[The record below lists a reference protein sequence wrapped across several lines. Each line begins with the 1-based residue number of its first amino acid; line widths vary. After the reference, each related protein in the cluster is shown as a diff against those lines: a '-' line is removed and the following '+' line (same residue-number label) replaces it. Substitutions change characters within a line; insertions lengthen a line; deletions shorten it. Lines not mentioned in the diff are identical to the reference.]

1 MIDVMAISLQS
12 LQNDAMRLDRTGVN
26 LANAMTPGFKR
37 EVLVQRAAFA
47 ATSFASL
54 VEQQAIAGSRAV
66 ANRSPAAFGVERDM
80 RVGTLKSTAQ
90 PFDFALTGPGFLE
103 VSTPTGPAYTRHG
116 QFQIDSRGRVVTQQ
130 GYPVMGVG
138 GEVVLNGT
146 PSVDSSGAFTEDG
159 RVVNKLRI
167 VDFPASEKLERL
179 EGGLYAAGKQP
190 SLVNENASEVRQGYL
205 ENANVDTTREMV
217 DLIRTMRHAES
228 MQRVVQGY
236 DDLLGTAIR
245 KLGDL

>member
-1 MIDVMAISLQS
+1 MNDVMALSLQAIQTDS
-12 LQNDAMRLDRTGVN
+12 VRLDRTGVN

-37 EVLVQRAAFA
+37 EVLLQRAAA
-47 ATSFASL
+47 MPTSFARL
-54 VEQQAIAGSRAV
+54 VEQQSVPQTGHADT
-66 ANRSPAAFGVERDM
+66 FGASTGEVMHDM

-90 PFDFALTGPGFLE
+90 PLDFALTGHGFFE

-116 QFQIDSRGRVVTQQ
+116 QFQVDARGRLVTQQ
-130 GYPVMGVG
+130 GYAVMGTS
-138 GEVVLNGT
+138 GEIVVTGT
-146 PSVDSSGAFTEDG
+146 PTVDASGAFTDDG
-159 RVVNKLRI
+159 RVVNKFRV
-167 VDFPASEKLERL
+167 VDFQAAESLQRTES
-179 EGGLYAAGKQP
+179 GFYAAGKSPAIVDDQ
-190 SLVNENASEVRQGYL
+190 ASDVRQGYL